1 MKYKYYISLP
11 VEKEIK
17 HGDKIKQINI
27 MLLACKSS
35 KEVLIYLMI
44 LKDNFKTFSRNLENK
59 EISTRYG
66 GDAHNFIKLPNL
78 DNREPVREYI
88 KELDNN
94 NFLAPLNLTPVEI
107 QYLETTLYANIKEN
121 KEYEAVIKEQSG
133 EHKISGAKASKLIQ
147 AVKFY
152 TNLMFGR
159 YYDEIKE
166 KEKQEKEI
174 REYKP
179 QNKTI
184 YLTSPAYSTSQGM
197 NFYLLYNND
206 VQKLRII
213 ALDYRDRV
221 EKVEDLEDIKTLNLR
236 FEEEAKI
243 EEIIKNMLMGEGRIE
258 TDLIKKE
265 APEITHQLAKN
276 LFNIANGTEPNY
288 LEDPKILDL
297 HYLKKQIKG
306 YESLI
311 INGAKGQAL
320 EDLKYKLETR
330 KNIEENGYYLGDF
343 LNLYEN
349 VILSYN
355 VNAPYKLNPI
365 NNCYE
370 PIVID
375 DFIGYLSG
383 LFGKN
388 IISSKHLKNA
398 FDVISERIPPTADT
412 VQFKN
417 CLYSMLEHKPIKT
430 DKKII
435 CSVVSPFNYDPEAPS
450 KAKGIINDFLMSSM
464 HKPDPEDPS
473 NEAKAKEYTR
483 KRVQGLKEII
493 GYSFTSGNKYNILPV
508 VVGIS
513 GGGKSVLGSI
523 IKEIFNKTT
532 CDVPLQ
538 AMGIKDIEKQ
548 AKACEPLAQSYINLV
563 QDSSDAPIYDNSIIK
578 KATGNDSIAFKK
590 LYKEVS
596 MLQPQE
602 IPKTWLICNI
612 LPEFKNLELAIIER
626 LFIIDFLV
634 KFRGTDN
641 QDPDLL
647 DKILNR
653 GKYKGEYPHEIEAF
667 IFECLEAYRQKE
679 ESGADFLLKPTEE
692 ETKELYLK
700 FQSPMDYLIN
710 KLILKFDPL
719 ADSEAEDYEEGRNK
733 TLDNYITVDE
743 LKEALSILETK
754 EGVNLKRNSK
764 DEIMTK
770 DITASLFDIVDGV
783 EEYTDKRS
791 RKYTPKRKRMGD
803 ERVYIYPDLVKD
815 PDTWEIVEKEKEK
828 QDK

>member
-1 MKYKYYISLP
+1 MTKEDKEKINYASFIVSPPVKDHIGQYIFRFVFNFKGKSHLLVKNLEPNDETRPFYNYHINTENITIEDLYNMAEDENIIQLIKSLINGVINP
-11 VEKEIK
+11 LNIPAIEPETQEIYEFLINNLYELADEEARTERIKEIENALNDDDFKNAILQINGNITEQLKNEKEETKKLDFIELKAGLETLTSEKK
-17 HGDKIKQINI
+17 HGR
-27 MLLACKSS
+27 MLA
-35 KEVLIYLMI
+35 
-44 LKDNFKTFSRNLENK
+44 
-59 EISTRYG
+59 
-66 GDAHNFIKLPNL
+66 
-78 DNREPVREYI
+78 
-88 KELDNN
+88 
-94 NFLAPLNLTPVEI
+94 
-107 QYLETTLYANIKEN
+107 
-121 KEYEAVIKEQSG
+121 
-133 EHKISGAKASKLIQ
+133 
-147 AVKFY
+147 
-152 TNLMFGR
+152 
-159 YYDEIKE
+159 
-166 KEKQEKEI
+166 
-174 REYKP
+174 
-179 QNKTI
+179 
-184 YLTSPAYSTSQGM
+184 
-197 NFYLLYNND
+197 
-206 VQKLRII
+206 
-213 ALDYRDRV
+213 
-221 EKVEDLEDIKTLNLR
+221 
-236 FEEEAKI
+236 
-243 EEIIKNMLMGEGRIE
+243 
-258 TDLIKKE
+258 
-265 APEITHQLAKN
+265 
-276 LFNIANGTEPNY
+276 NY
-288 LEDPKILDL
+288 L
-297 HYLKKQIKG
+297 
-306 YESLI
+306 
-311 INGAKGQAL
+311 NV
-320 EDLKYKLETR
+320 
-330 KNIEENGYYLGDF
+330 
-343 LNLYEN
+343 YEN
-349 VILSYN
+349 VILSRN
-355 VNAPYKLNPI
+355 VNAPYKLNEK
-365 NNCYE
+365 NGCYM
-370 PIVID
+370 PLNLD
-375 DFIGYLSG
+375 DLYIITGD

-388 IISSKHLKNA
+388 LISKSH
-398 FDVISERIPPTADT
+398 FDVCLTTITERIWPTANT

-548 AKACEPLAQSYINLV
+548 AKACEPLAHSYINLV

-590 LYKEVS
+590 LYKDVS

-634 KFRGTDN
+634 KFRGTDK

-647 DKILNR
+647 DKILNQ

-667 IFECLEAYRQKE
+667 IFECLEAYSQKE
-679 ESGADFLLKPTEE
+679 ESGADFLLKPTED
-692 ETKELYLK
+692 ETKALYLK

-783 EEYTDKRS
+783 EEYTDERG
-791 RKYTPKRKRMGD
+791 RKYTPKRKRIGD

-815 PDTWEIVEKEKEK
+815 PDTWEIVENEKEK